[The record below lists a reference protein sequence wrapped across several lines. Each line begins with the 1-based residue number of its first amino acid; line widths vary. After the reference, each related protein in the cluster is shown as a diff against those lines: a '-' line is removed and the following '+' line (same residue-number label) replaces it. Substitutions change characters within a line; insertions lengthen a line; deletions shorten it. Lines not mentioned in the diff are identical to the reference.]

1 MREAGYRYNQNVL
14 MILGYSL
21 VIGLPLLFVLFNA
34 NFYVMGL
41 DLGGQENLLLLFID
55 SLMFILF
62 LYPMYVLYDKSE
74 QDEEV
79 SLKMLIGCFI
89 HSFGPILFMSL
100 IVMICVYV
108 GIAIFILP
116 GIILLPFLFLFPF
129 MYESSIT
136 FKQWLKKTI
145 AFHNEHLITI
155 WVQILFWGCFV
166 YIVWGALLFI
176 VSYFEMQPIAF
187 AILRMVFSLL
197 VYPFVIFGISGK
209 LIELEREDIGR

>member
-1 MREAGYRYNQNVL
+1 MREAGYRYNQHVL

-21 VIGLPLLFVLFNA
+21 IIGLPLLFVLLNA
-34 NFYVMGL
+34 NFYLMGL
-41 DLGGQENLLLLFID
+41 DLGGQENLLLLFAD

-79 SLKMLIGCFI
+79 SLKMLIGCFV
-89 HSFGPILFMSL
+89 HSFGPIFLMTL
-100 IVMICVYV
+100 IVMLAVYL
-108 GIAIFILP
+108 GIALFLLP

-129 MYESSIT
+129 MYESSIS

-145 AFHNEHLITI
+145 AFHNEHLISI
-155 WVQILFWGCFV
+155 WIQLIFWGCFV
-166 YIVWGALLFI
+166 YLLWGALLYL
-176 VSYFEMQPIAF
+176 VSNFEMQPIAF

-209 LIELEREDIGR
+209 LIEMEREDVRK

>member
-14 MILGYSL
+14 TIIGYAL
-21 VIGLPLLFVLFNA
+21 IVGLPLLFVLLNA
-34 NFYVMGL
+34 NFYIMGM
-41 DLGGQENLLLLFID
+41 DLGGQENLLLLFSD

-79 SLKMLIGCFI
+79 SIKMLIGCFI
-89 HSFGPILFMSL
+89 HSFGPILMMSL
-100 IVMICVYV
+100 LVMLGVYV
-108 GIAIFILP
+108 GIALFILP

-136 FKQWLKKTI
+136 FKQWVKKTI

-155 WVQILFWGCFV
+155 WVQIIFWGCFV
-166 YIVWGALLFI
+166 YLLWAAFLYAA
-176 VSYFEMQPIAF
+176 SNFEMQPIAF
-187 AILRMVFSLL
+187 AILRMVFSLI

-209 LIELEREDIGR
+209 LIELEREEIRR